1 MVDFETSRL
10 RDIKTSREVLIVL
23 LVLIENKERVLIV
36 LLVLIEK
43 RFIDYAAG
51 GRKKYYMVEEIS
63 PSPRRGDE
71 QC

>member
-1 MVDFETSRL
+1 MSKAKFTRFIDFASEA
-10 RDIKTSREVLIVL
+10 KQEK
-23 LVLIENKERVLIV
+23 KER
-36 LLVLIEK
+36 K
-43 RFIDYAAG
+43 STRFIDYAAG